1 MYTAGSVN
9 AISILAPTRGATYI
23 RRTGDHIRC
32 NFNPRSH
39 EGSDA
44 NGCRRISDYGAFQ
57 SSLPRGERPSEVGS
71 KHLYHNFNP
80 RSHEGSDV
88 EQYKKYAALM
98 EFQSS
103 LPRGERRVTM
113 AILTGTNTIS
123 ILAPTRGATRSTGR
137 LSTVLC
143 ISILAPTRGATRRN

>member
-1 MYTAGSVN
+1 MLLNNLVKFQS
-9 AISILAPTRGATYI
+9 SLPRGERLRYFLLLHQI
-23 RRTGDHIRC
+23 Q

-39 EGSDA
+39 EGSDVIITVLTKH
-44 NGCRRISDYGAFQ
+44 ISKFQ